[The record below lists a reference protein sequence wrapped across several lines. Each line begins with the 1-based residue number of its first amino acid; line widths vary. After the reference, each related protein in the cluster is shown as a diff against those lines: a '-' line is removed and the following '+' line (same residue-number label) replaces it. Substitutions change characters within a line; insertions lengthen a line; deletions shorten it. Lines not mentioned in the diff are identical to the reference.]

1 MSKPSVG
8 DVYYRYENDNLI
20 NFFDGIKKGLPIKP
34 DEFLVESVTNA
45 GCWVHHR
52 LYTERKF
59 ILDGARKRY
68 AYPTKKLAWDSF
80 KRRRYMQAD
89 ILDRQLRR
97 LNQILYYVKEIDA
110 KGGVDM

>member
-1 MSKPSVG
+1 
-8 DVYYRYENDNLI
+8 
-20 NFFDGIKKGLPIKP
+20 
-34 DEFLVESVTNA
+34 
-45 GCWVHHR
+45 
-52 LYTERKF
+52 
-59 ILDGARKRY
+59 
-68 AYPTKKLAWDSF
+68 LAWDSF